1 MRELRMMEG
10 AYTLMPVLRPRDI
23 RKSVEVKVL
32 VFTSNLFSK
41 NS

>member
-1 MRELRMMEG
+1 MRELRMIDG
-10 AYTLMPVLRPRDI
+10 AYTLMPVLNPREI

-32 VFTSNLFSK
+32 VLTSNLFSK